1 MLTQDKIA
9 ALKAAHGPELSL
21 FEVDALQIVCRPM
34 DLKAWRNFK
43 RRAHNALEVAQAGEE
58 LLLELMVHPAPAELR
73 AFLER
78 KPLAVQEV
86 VDSLCKEAGALT
98 SWQSQQ
104 VDAEGNERLAVEEL
118 QVTIRPIEGV
128 VGRLYQ
134 KRLDDPKLAPQAGEW
149 LLEQAVVSPPWAD
162 LIDACRGR
170 LLLLDRLAAV
180 VAQRAGRAIEVRAK
194 KL

>member
-9 ALKAAHGPELSL
+9 ALKAAHGPSLSL
-21 FEVDALQIVCRPM
+21 FEVDELQIVCRPM

-43 RRAHNALEVAQAGEE
+43 RRANHPLEVSQAGEE

-86 VDSLCKEAGALT
+86 VDALCKEAGALT
-98 SWQSQQ
+98 SWQSLE
-104 VDAEGNERLAVEEL
+104 VDAEGHELLAAEGMKVTLRPVE
-118 QVTIRPIEGV
+118 GA

-134 KRLDDPKLAPQAGEW
+134 KRLDDPKLVAQAGEW
-149 LLEQAVVSPPWAD
+149 LLEQAVVSPPLAD
-162 LIDACRGR
+162 LLDACRGR
-170 LLLLDRLAAV
+170 LLMLDRLAAG